1 MQNLLGFIF
10 LSIFW
15 IFAFIIIKL
24 WNKKEVNTGVSFLL
38 SNRSVGFLLG
48 AISVATA
55 WVWAPALFVASQKAY
70 EQGLPGLFWFTFPN
84 VMALV
89 LFSFLASRMKKI
101 FNYGYTLPE
110 YMKIRF
116 DKKMQI
122 IYMIAVFVIQVY
134 SVILQVTA
142 ALLLLNFITGID
154 KAILI
159 VILGFII
166 VSLSLIKGFRSSL
179 AADVIK
185 AAFIAV
191 VGIIIVP
198 WGINQ
203 SGGLSNIIQGIGG
216 ISGNFTNI
224 FDINVALAF
233 GIPIS
238 VSLLSGIVIDQQ
250 QWQRAFAMKSNVVRK
265 SFLLGAVFFVFVP
278 LLLGILGFA
287 AAGSNVTI
295 STNQT
300 QLAGLFLVKNYLP
313 QIGVYIFSFMV
324 LAGLV
329 AAGMAALSAAGSVGA
344 IDLLRLFKKD
354 FSDKKT
360 IFISRIT
367 MIVILLIAVSI
378 ALIPNIQL
386 LYLVLLIG
394 VFRAALMIPTIL
406 SLYWPRLSTNFT
418 FSGIVLGMLMGMPLF
433 IYGSVSKNLLI
444 SSLGSL
450 MPIFVSTIFCVLGAI
465 LKPDN
470 FNYEKFNKSTIE
482 SKSI

>member
-10 LSIFW
+10 LLAFW
-15 IFAFIIIKL
+15 IFALLMIRI
-24 WNKKEVNTGVSFLL
+24 WNKKEINTKATFLL
-38 SNRSVGFLLG
+38 SNRNVGFLLG

-89 LFSFLASRMKKI
+89 LFSFLAGRMKKL
-101 FNYGYTLPE
+101 FNSGYTLPE
-110 YMKIRF
+110 YIKIRF

-122 IYMIAVFVIQVY
+122 IYMIAVFVIQIY
-134 SVILQVTA
+134 SVILQVTS
-142 ALLLLNFITGID
+142 ALLLLNLITGID
-154 KAILI
+154 KTILI
-159 VILGFII
+159 IILGFMIL
-166 VSLSLIKGFRSSL
+166 SLSLIKGFRSSL
-179 AADVIK
+179 AVDIIK

-198 WGINQ
+198 WSINQ

-238 VSLLSGIVIDQQ
+238 VSLLSGVVVDQQ
-250 QWQRAFAMKSNVVRK
+250 QWQRAFAMRNNIVKK

-287 AAGSNVTI
+287 AAGSNVAI
-295 STNQT
+295 NANQT

-313 QIGVYIFSFMV
+313 QVGVYIFSFMV

-329 AAGMAALSAAGSVGA
+329 AAGMAALSAASSVGV
-344 IDLLRLFKKD
+344 IDLFRLFKKD
-354 FSDKKT
+354 FSDKNT
-360 IFISRIT
+360 ILISRIT
-367 MIVILLIAVSI
+367 MIVILLIAVLI
-378 ALIPNIQL
+378 AMMPNIQL

-394 VFRAALMIPTIL
+394 VFRASLMIPTIL
-406 SLYWPRLSTNFT
+406 SLYWPKVSTNFT
-418 FSGIVLGMLMGMPLF
+418 FLGVVLGMLIGIPLF
-433 IYGSVSKNLLI
+433 IYGSVAKVPLI
-444 SSLGSL
+444 SSFGSL
-450 MPIFVSTIFCVLGAI
+450 MPIFISTIFCVLGAVF
-465 LKPDN
+465 KPAN
-470 FNYEKFNKSTIE
+470 FDYEKFKNPTFKS
-482 SKSI
+482 